1 MQEGK
6 IGSFVYSLRQS
17 SLTIGGNHR
26 LIAIMLGRFAMT
38 VDECIEKYEELIP
51 LIFAKP
57 RRLYFKTS
65 LLPRHKH
72 DAKALE
78 IAIKGIVES
87 RSGRSGTILKQ
98 PNENMCG
105 V

>member
-1 MQEGK
+1 
-6 IGSFVYSLRQS
+6 
-17 SLTIGGNHR
+17 
-26 LIAIMLGRFAMT
+26 MLGRFAMT
-38 VDECIEKYEELIP
+38 VDECIERYEELIP

-57 RRLYFKTS
+57 RRLHFRNS
-65 LLPRHKH
+65 LLPRYKY

-78 IAIKGIVES
+78 TAIKGIVES

-105 V
+105 M